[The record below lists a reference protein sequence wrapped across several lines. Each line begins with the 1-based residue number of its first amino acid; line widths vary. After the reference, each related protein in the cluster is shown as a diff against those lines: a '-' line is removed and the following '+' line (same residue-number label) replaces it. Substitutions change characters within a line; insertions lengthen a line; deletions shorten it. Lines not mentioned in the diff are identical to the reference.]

1 MAGFENPNCGGTG
14 LIVKSCLGA
23 LVAAAVLG
31 FSIDLS
37 LEVFLFSSLV
47 SMSNLEKAKN
57 KNTELF
63 LYKKVKTVEW
73 LTL

>member
-37 LEVFLFSSLV
+37 LEVFLLSSLV

-57 KNTELF
+57 KNTENG
-63 LYKKVKTVEW
+63 TVV
-73 LTL
+73 